1 MRFMP
6 EFAVQLSLKA
16 ISAMEIECSECGPW
30 LISSYYISVSS
41 RRALFVDEFDA
52 ILYFN
57 EKQDEAQ
64 C

>member
-1 MRFMP
+1 M
-6 EFAVQLSLKA
+6 Q
-16 ISAMEIECSECGPW
+16 CNECGPW

-41 RRALFVDEFDA
+41 RRALFADEFDA